1 MPALLSAD
9 GRTIAFDYGGDEE
22 LVPGEPPSAA
32 STVYVRDLRKDVT
45 RRVNAGPADEN
56 GVREHLRTGITRLVS
71 ESVTG
76 EPVTD
81 VSVAAYSVSAGARRI
96 GLGSESAQLALDD
109 TNGHY
114 DGFVRRLR

>member
-1 MPALLSAD
+1 MN
-9 GRTIAFDYGGDEE
+9 RTTNRTK
-22 LVPGEPPSAA
+22 LVPGETPSAA
-32 STVYVRDLRKDVT
+32 STVYVRDLR
-45 RRVNAGPADEN
+45 
-56 GVREHLRTGITRLVS
+56 TGTTRLVS

-81 VSVAAYSVSAGARRI
+81 VSVEVYSVSAGARRI
-96 GLGSESAQLALDD
+96 GLDSESAQLALDD